1 MNFQTTESELRSLF
15 EPCGEITRIQVMIDR
30 DTGRSRGFAFVEMT
44 DDEAA
49 AKAIAALNGS
59 QLDGRALNVSEARPK
74 PERERPG
81 RERERRERR
90 W

>member
-1 MNFQTTESELRSLF
+1 
-15 EPCGEITRIQVMIDR
+15 MIDR